1 MSVRSTL
8 KGFRG
13 TAWNGYGPDPVEF
26 RLSPPRRRPGVA
38 KSGSCLPVLHIRT
51 NYIWKTITA
60 IILMGTRAG
69 HGNGSISCFSR
80 SSWAKLCVITTY
92 REQGDAMTKLS
103 PKAMRFVDA
112 AVTKSNSDQIRAVW
126 NAYLH
131 APAKQLSDEVAQ
143 AALGALQQA
152 ERDLRNRLESSLGE
166 DEAADLSNDLGFIRA
181 IKSDLTRS
189 LGPTQRKG

>member
-1 MSVRSTL
+1 
-8 KGFRG
+8 
-13 TAWNGYGPDPVEF
+13 
-26 RLSPPRRRPGVA
+26 
-38 KSGSCLPVLHIRT
+38 
-51 NYIWKTITA
+51 
-60 IILMGTRAG
+60 
-69 HGNGSISCFSR
+69 
-80 SSWAKLCVITTY
+80 
-92 REQGDAMTKLS
+92 MTKLS

-112 AVTKSNSDQIRAVW
+112 AVTKSNSDQIRTVW
-126 NAYLH
+126 NAHLR
-131 APAKQLSDEVAQ
+131 APATELSDEVAR